1 MEQQDKCRSFLKKN
15 AKGKWFESRR
25 FKNESGNGY
34 LHHIA
39 SNMVLLR
46 VEFENNNRM
55 FYWIYDIN
63 DAIAFNTYVANVIH
77 AEAHELIIGN
87 QCRLFY
93 DIDLKLDEMQQCELA
108 EYYDFDMNDV
118 NKQYVMN
125 SIANILACIYKD
137 ATIMSLSEHGNDMID
152 TLKEFDWMF
161 CMRNRPYDDDYKISI
176 HIITNIF
183 VPLNVCSAI
192 AKDVKTHILINFY
205 EQLEIT
211 EQIAEYLSDAIDDMQ
226 YRTKGSLGLPLGCKN
241 TSHGIYQNIIIKNYD
256 IPMQYYFITQHDQFS
271 LKNIIVDDYDI
282 TTPKVSFKKADSAFV
297 KNALKHISN
306 IKDYNPKVWDLRT
319 STLKNST
326 MYVRRYAPSH
336 CSICDRYHDNDNTMF
351 LMFDSDN
358 RIASW
363 KCTHAIDTKGI
374 VFYQEE
380 VVEELEDN
388 EDDLS
393 AFASRYAN
401 VKTQK
406 NISSNIQ
413 STTRNTQSDNSD
425 RDTSRSSED
434 TVQSFKAAGIP
445 TTIKNKRTPEYYN
458 STHRLKVEFS
468 FKNNRINPNDK
479 QECKSAVISADD
491 ESEELYQTNSRQLTN
506 SEKNISRDVD
516 ISEVPTCETHVMH
529 DDVKDEEEFDIDY
542 TKLPIKEDK
551 EDLRSSNDSTSSLA
565 SMISSISELAMDD
578 TTDGSDDEL
587 PLDYSS

>member
-1 MEQQDKCRSFLKKN
+1 MEQQTKCRSFLKKN

-25 FKNESGNGY
+25 FKDESGNGY

-39 SNMVLLR
+39 TNMVLLR

-63 DAIAFNTYVANVIH
+63 DAIAFNAYVANVIH

-125 SIANILACIYKD
+125 SIAGILACIYKD
-137 ATIMSLSEHGNDMID
+137 ATIMSLSEHGNDMTD

-161 CMRNRPYDDDYKISI
+161 CMRNRPYDNDDYKISI

-192 AKDVKTHILINFY
+192 AKDVKTHILIDFC

-226 YRTKGSLGLPLGCKN
+226 YRAKGSLGLPLGCKN

-282 TTPKVSFKKADSAFV
+282 MIPKVSFKQADSEFV
-297 KNALKHISN
+297 KNALKHVSN
-306 IKDYNPKVWDLRT
+306 IKDYNPKVWDLKT

-326 MYVRRYAPSH
+326 MYVRRYAPSY

-351 LMFDSDN
+351 LMFDSDK

-363 KCTHAIDTKGI
+363 KCTHAIDAKGI
-374 VFYQEE
+374 IFYHEE
-380 VVEELEDN
+380 DVEEIEDN
-388 EDDLS
+388 EEEIA
-393 AFASRYAN
+393 AFASRYD
-401 VKTQK
+401 KIRTQK
-406 NISSNIQ
+406 NIPSNIH

-425 RDTSRSSED
+425 SDT
-434 TVQSFKAAGIP
+434 TQSPKAVEIQA
-445 TTIKNKRTPEYYN
+445 TSKNKKPLQQHN
-458 STHRLKVEFS
+458 STYRLKAICP
-468 FKNNRINPNDK
+468 FKNKRINPNDIQK
-479 QECKSAVISADD
+479 CKSAVISADD
-491 ESEELYQTNSRQLTN
+491 ESSELLETNLTQLTN

-516 ISEVPTCETHVMH
+516 ISEVPACATQDMHV
-529 DDVKDEEEFDIDY
+529 DVKEEEELDIDY
-542 TKLPIKEDK
+542 TTQCKPLVKKEI
-551 EDLRSSNDSTSSLA
+551 EDQPSSNDSTSSLA
-565 SMISSISELAMDD
+565 SMISSISDLTKDD
-578 TTDGSDDEL
+578 TIDDSDDEIEL
-587 PLDYSS
+587 YPSS